1 MEKGGFYDLHSNWI
15 DRVNPLNTLAVVGK
29 VVKLTCQW
37 AVIVLPLTKFNANMC
52 PRTDE
57 LVANPRV
64 ISSPLTEKALSVIA
78 ATNQPDVLDKA
89 LLRPGRFDRRVVVN
103 LPDKS
108 GREATEN
115 EFSEC
120 TYV

>member
-89 LLRPGRFDRRVVVN
+89 LLRRTIRPPRRCN

-108 GREATEN
+108 EREATEN
-115 EFSEC
+115 EFSQC